1 MFLKT
6 TSLITKSSFSSSP
19 LYALVSVLLT
29 YLSVLNEI
37 IDWYVISFFQ
47 ASSNSYLKIFIL
59 MHKFAKTFL
68 LASLA
73 YQAQPIKLLEY
84 IDP

>member
-1 MFLKT
+1 
-6 TSLITKSSFSSSP
+6 
-19 LYALVSVLLT
+19 
-29 YLSVLNEI
+29 
-37 IDWYVISFFQ
+37 
-47 ASSNSYLKIFIL
+47 

-84 IDP
+84 IDPQSL